1 MRTFKVYFTNGDSY
15 TTNANGTAAQFE
27 AYLKQDGGRIVD
39 EDHTGKETTRWI
51 DRVEEIHENDYFILR
66 GSRIIRGKYIKLFKL
81 DESPDSLLRD
91 EAVKLLIERRSLT
104 FKQANDYL
112 NSLEYVPTRGG

>member
-1 MRTFKVYFTNGDSY
+1 MNE
-15 TTNANGTAAQFE
+15 N
-27 AYLKQDGGRIVD
+27 
-39 EDHTGKETTRWI
+39 
-51 DRVEEIHENDYFILR
+51 ENDYYILR

-91 EAVKLLIERRSLT
+91 KAVKLLIERRGLT
-104 FKQANDYL
+104 FTQANDYL